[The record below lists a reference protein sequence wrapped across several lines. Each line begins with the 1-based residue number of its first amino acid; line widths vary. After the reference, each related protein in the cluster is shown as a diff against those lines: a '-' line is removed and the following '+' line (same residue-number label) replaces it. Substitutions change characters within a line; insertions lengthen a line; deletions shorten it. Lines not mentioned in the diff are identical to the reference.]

1 MLLINKTLGKIQYFI
16 RLIGIFT
23 IFIMMLF
30 ITLNVFL
37 RLIGSP
43 LLGNVEIVKLMMVI
57 IIMFGLTYCEFEKAH
72 ISVELFYEKLPSFL
86 QKILLLFS
94 YILGALVTI
103 SISFIF
109 LKVGINSFNDALKQ
123 TTLLEIPL
131 YPFEFLIS
139 LSFFVWFL
147 QIIVNSYCTHIVRKQ
162 TSIIYKLHNLFT
174 VK

>member
-1 MLLINKTLGKIQYFI
+1 MLFINKTLGKIQLFI
-16 RLIGIFT
+16 RFIGIFT

-30 ITLNVFL
+30 ISLNVFL
-37 RLIGSP
+37 RLIGYP

-72 ISVELFYEKLPSFL
+72 ISVELFYDRLPSFL
-86 QKILLLFS
+86 QRLLLIFT

-103 SISFIF
+103 SISFVF
-109 LKVGINSFNDALKQ
+109 LKVGVNSFNDSLKQ

-147 QIIVNSYCTHIVRKQ
+147 QIIVNVFNITNEEIGEVDVNDS
-162 TSIIYKLHNLFT
+162 
-174 VK
+174 